1 MMRRL
6 IEITSIVVIVAVVAR
21 AQAPSFEVASVKPNN
36 TNEPQTV
43 PQMQLGGRMTLINRT
58 LRYLVLFAYSSL
70 ESPLHDMQVVGG
82 PDWVDRDRFDV
93 VAKMAGNPPPV
104 AATANLARVMLRTVL
119 AERFQLKISTELREL
134 PVFALVLARPDGRLG
149 PGLRQRS
156 ESECAGGLPRPG
168 VPDLNADTPLCGYLR
183 GGQGMLN
190 YRGVG
195 IAALLRP
202 SALGRLDRIVIDR
215 TALPGLFDIDLTWTV
230 ETAASPDAPSVF
242 TAVQEQLGLKLA
254 PMRAPVE
261 VLVIEAVQRPT
272 PD

>member
-6 IEITSIVVIVAVVAR
+6 IEITSIVVIVGIVAR
-21 AQAPSFEVASVKPNN
+21 AQAPSFEVASVKPNA
-36 TNEPQTV
+36 TNEPQAV

-93 VAKMAGNPPPV
+93 VAKMEGNPPPV

-119 AERFQLKISTELREL
+119 AERFQLKTSTKLREL

-149 PGLRQRS
+149 PGLRRRS
-156 ESECAGGLPRPG
+156 ESECAG
-168 VPDLNADTPLCGYLR
+168 DTPLCGYLR

-202 SALGRLDRIVIDR
+202 GALGRLDRVVIDR
-215 TALPGLFDIDLTWTV
+215 TALPGLFDIDLTWSV
-230 ETAASPDAPSVF
+230 ETAPSPDAPSVF
-242 TAVQEQLGLKLA
+242 TAVQEQLGLKLV

-261 VLVIEAVQRPT
+261 VLVIEAAQRPT